1 MGFNLWAVWGASS
14 QISLH
19 LTPIVSDQQS
29 SNNKCSDNKPLES
42 QKLSIISSL
51 CQIERSNRSFYNIV
65 AKEIASGTR
74 EKLDIDVRL
83 YLQELEYTKWLN
95 QPYLLIWAAFWLP
108 LNRLWRAFWFKT
120 NKGRW
125 QCWVSVGKVFCCY
138 LSCLQWK
145 ILRLSVKECRFIKPL
160 SFGGESKKRS
170 SGSKWLK
177 DMEW

>member
-51 CQIERSNRSFYNIV
+51 CQIERSNRSFYNII

-83 YLQELEYTKWLN
+83 STGTRIHKMIKSTLFIDMGSFLV
-95 QPYLLIWAAFWLP
+95 AFEQ
-108 LNRLWRAFWFKT
+108 AVK
-120 NKGRW
+120 
-125 QCWVSVGKVFCCY
+125 SVLV
-138 LSCLQWK
+138 
-145 ILRLSVKECRFIKPL
+145 
-160 SFGGESKKRS
+160 
-170 SGSKWLK
+170 
-177 DMEW
+177 

>member
-19 LTPIVSDQQS
+19 LTPIGSDQQS
-29 SNNKCSDNKPLES
+29 SNNKRSDNEPLES

-83 YLQELEYTKWLN
+83 STGTRIHKMIKSALFIDMGGFLV
-95 QPYLLIWAAFWLP
+95 AFEQ
-108 LNRLWRAFWFKT
+108 AVK
-120 NKGRW
+120 
-125 QCWVSVGKVFCCY
+125 SVLV
-138 LSCLQWK
+138 
-145 ILRLSVKECRFIKPL
+145 
-160 SFGGESKKRS
+160 
-170 SGSKWLK
+170 
-177 DMEW
+177 